1 MARLCQW
8 IGATDEAENIY
19 SELEEMEG
27 GLSYVLK
34 PVVRERKKKFQKN
47 RNNARACYQFS

>member
-34 PVVRERKKKFQKN
+34 PVVRERKKKFQKK
-47 RNNARACYQFS
+47 QK